1 MNLRVDIED
10 LLSDL
15 GVDER
20 KRLERAK
27 LLAWGLGHDMGGEYL
42 LRADV
47 GLGVQFKAL
56 LFRCHLIINHRDE
69 NTSNELPY
77 V

>member
-1 MNLRVDIED
+1 MVSSTYVDLPVDLRVDIKN

-27 LLAWGLGHDMGGEYL
+27 LLAWGLRHNLGGEYL
-42 LRADV
+42 LLAEV
-47 GLGVQFKAL
+47 GLGVQLEAL
-56 LFRCHLIINHRDE
+56 LVGCHLI
-69 NTSNELPY
+69 Y
-77 V
+77 